1 MESAFHVVAGTIK
14 EPPPPDR
21 YSIALGLLES
31 VQQVQGGHVVS
42 VPAWLLHELRAALA
56 GQGEQPRLPSVE
68 LSGREVGNL
77 GRMLQ
82 SPYVSDLERESCEET
97 GLRLAA
103 RALLEAIA
111 LRCLDGQTD
120 GQVLSGIRC
129 SDELRRMVVAVRLAQ
144 EEWTW

>member
-1 MESAFHVVAGTIK
+1 MEIAFYMVAGTVK

-42 VPAWLLHELRAALA
+42 VPAWLLHELRGALA
-56 GQGEQPRLPSVE
+56 GQGEQPRLPSIE

-77 GRMLQ
+77 GRML
-82 SPYVSDLERESCEET
+82 SPDYVSDLDDDVREET

-129 SDELRRMVVAVRLAQ
+129 SDELRRMVIAVRLAQ